1 MRNSHG
7 PKNHLKY
14 KFHHFLCPG
23 LNLDDGTIS
32 LPVKFKAP
40 QVGHYTCRIVLRSP
54 NDIRLYHLEVSVSPE
69 GTTAMLEFSCPAQ
82 QSVIQD
88 IPIVNNTDTNWLLQA
103 FLKGESFSGPQT
115 MSASANQTTLYPLTF
130 KPLFEG
136 ATEGTLRLVNKTD
149 GMEHCFS
156 LSGFG
161 ERPLALD
168 HINVNCTV
176 KRKTGYMVKL
186 PNTTSRKQ
194 TFNVRF
200 QSFYYIKP
208 RAWKFCVGNVR
219 GVRWLE
225 SHAGLHFFHVCKN
238 EQGQR
243 VFLENFSSLCD
254 FF

>member
-1 MRNSHG
+1 M
-7 PKNHLKY
+7 
-14 KFHHFLCPG
+14 
-23 LNLDDGTIS
+23 
-32 LPVKFKAP
+32 
-40 QVGHYTCRIVLRSP
+40 LRSP

-103 FLKGESFSGPQT
+103 FLKGEPFSGPQT

-136 ATEGTLRLVNKTD
+136 PSEGTLRLVNKTD

-161 ERPLALD
+161 GRPLALD

-176 KRKTGYMVKL
+176 KRKTGYMVKV

-194 TFNVRF
+194 TFNVSKFSDIDIWSSGMRKEF
-200 QSFYYIKP
+200 FSNNACMYSSVENKCIKKLKIDLIW
-208 RAWKFCVGNVR
+208 AI
-219 GVRWLE
+219 WL
-225 SHAGLHFFHVCKN
+225 AN
-238 EQGQR
+238 
-243 VFLENFSSLCD
+243 
-254 FF
+254 